1 MSFFKYLNYPSPA
14 TKIYC
19 SRQIENFIWSCG
31 QNIESKCAVITV
43 FDEVGNLYW
52 SKEFQFETDFPVSFI
67 NISKI
72 SGGYIIAGL
81 EEAEREYIPFI
92 LKIDENQEKIWY
104 KKFEENILRER
115 NILLTKF
122 FEDAFHVAFFDE
134 RTSVTKIYFFDSD
147 GNLQAQKDVFPGY
160 DSYFRITGMALRGEL
175 LYLAGNEPSSEER
188 RGSNETGVLVTLD
201 IGLNYFE
208 SKFINYKSDSGSDKV
223 ALKGLSV
230 VNDQL
235 FLFGTLPDNSQS
247 LVFSESGHIAEYRKD
262 SSLNTNVIFG
272 NDSILIHHED
282 AEISSVSYNDYS
294 PSWSKIIQLSTTK
307 LDMFTTVNQVLL
319 HGEDA
324 NFLGILNNSL
334 NSCRTDD
341 VEVISYLESEY
352 GWNQVEYIAE
362 TIETPFREE
371 ISISVLDYVPD
382 SSEICNGGGGPG
394 TGTSVTI
401 NNFATLN
408 TPNFYLQAAGSLG
421 SDSTKGIHLR
431 WAFGGKLGENHL
443 AKGNLATTLH
453 NYNKSDDFVKI
464 YRAPYNPA
472 VFTLNFHLPPQL
484 VDQSQR
490 LWVYKF
496 NNNQRIFYVY
506 FKNSLKYTQISGF
519 IDPMTDPLGFIQ
531 YYGNEIIEVICRS
544 DLFFACTP
552 LVTNVQP
559 SSMLQLEVLSVPE
572 NSNIL
577 PSHLSYRKTLDQNQM
592 LQGTYFN
599 AENGKK
605 VRIKA
610 NDCLV
615 ISLNFEFYSDFILQ
629 TNENL
634 GWVKINDFALSTDT
648 AEIKNRLENSA
659 GDVDNNWL
667 RYNDSSN
674 VRITNYH
681 HKWEHPSQSVL
692 DWDIKTVVENYIDLS
707 NQLSNPKANQTITVN
722 LANTSI
728 NSAFHISNNPP
739 QDGDMVISN
748 LDLLNVAGMDYHIA
762 RILGLGHLDL
772 NAEVFNGKFI
782 YLAEYYSNDNL
793 DINATS
799 KNYQLLSM
807 SLPTGLENERLP
819 IPVEIWKIEP
829 GMANSPGLSN
839 LYDINGYSFDGKKRF
854 ISIYNY
860 EVPDPE
866 MDPAFFSNYED
877 YDASS
882 FTTPVNAGL
891 EHRFFQ
897 PSATDPGVWI
907 KPELSND
914 SQYTNWD
921 GSHETVPILLPDPN
935 AALYM
940 HKQEE
945 SGTYIY
951 ATYGINWFSRSVTG
965 GELSI
970 VTELKPANT
979 LLPPSGCHSFLI
991 QHEYPPMFTSFDEQQ
1006 RYSAITGDKTLVRIL
1021 FDYHIYQDEQVYQL
1035 PDNTNQPD
1043 SYFINDPTSIYD
1055 DADEVMAD
1063 DVEIYYRDTAPKM
1076 ISAQAYDISDV
1087 VSNQF
1092 LLKIK
1097 TRDYNVPSSAF
1108 PDPNNPNIVL
1118 YADVWKSE
1126 LPIGTTFTNFI
1137 GGIFQ
1142 IENDV
1147 YIIHEIANGA
1157 NGLDFTVY
1165 KKEVSDAMIAGN
1177 PNPTLNTSTLTTPL
1191 ITDYNSVEGVFSVTE
1206 NMQNLSN
1213 WGNSNPNS
1221 LKVKIGDHNW
1231 GIHRELFQ
1239 LLQSNG
1245 STEKFIQKSRGF
1257 WHDNATIEMVFLP
1270 KYEYTRS
1277 DNTVITYDP
1286 NNPPIVHQGVYKITL
1301 NNFNLPDHSQESNT
1315 HLTPSVEWHKGFVR
1329 LFTNECFIGGDPIP
1343 VQTRIPFKV
1352 VKTENIGTN
1361 ATGDVVLY
1369 IVDENFIIE
1378 EDQDPNSSTYL
1389 DPIYVTATSYNPK
1402 PTDPVL
1408 GANMEVNYYPSY
1420 KVYLYKNSANNLTQ
1434 STVLPTG
1441 NDLVKYSVFGFKSV
1455 DNDTL
1460 DMQGNTYKSKFSIP
1474 TVLIG
1479 QAVIEPEIPEQPTG
1493 STFATRP
1500 DKFGKSTYSLLTNF
1514 THKPY
1519 LVMFLR
1525 TDNNMLLNALYNV
1538 DTVQEIKA
1546 NLKALGD
1553 QDEPFFND
1561 RWKNFT
1567 DFETL
1572 STNGN
1577 YTPYPP
1583 QVPPTEQYA
1592 FPLPDKEELFLEIS
1606 AFINFYNTQNN
1617 TAYSIS
1623 SNITSLNQTIFN
1635 DPGAPYF
1642 PFINFVKDRFQ
1653 RCFLPLTEIPVIY
1666 NHVKSYLTNNY
1677 RPQNR
1682 KQNIRDTNGY
1692 LLPPTDPEFDM
1703 APMMT
1708 IMTPSSASQPQI
1720 LFTDF
1725 TLDGTSDNFYF
1736 YASREV
1742 GSKMKM
1748 SDFSSILGP
1757 IRLVNSNPAEPP
1769 KIMSLLP
1776 QVDNLTLG
1784 INAKVRVEVN
1794 AYPEVQKI
1802 NKISLYRAISKLDAD
1817 SILSMMHIKT
1827 VDIANVEIDTTNNC
1841 WIIYDEFEDLVEK
1854 PYSDPLFYRVVV
1866 SRKVEYSETDYF
1878 ASGTISQTVVEQ
1890 APSLPSKVTVSTL
1903 VENYNP
1909 PSPEL
1914 KYYSLPV
1921 ANSTVTGGKFLWEKV
1936 CYKGVYHLY
1945 KMSNEGNWKEIARIL
1960 NNAKDT
1966 SKAQLYL
1973 LQVDPVTL
1981 ESNWEFAETFDLIN
1995 DIFYLSFQKLNLD
2008 PLSIVDANGNSLYH
2022 HFKIIAENT
2031 SNMFS
2036 TQEKILT
2043 IYNEGTWSD
2052 YPGISSDGFDGMIIG
2067 TTFIV
2072 RPN

>member
-1 MSFFKYLNYPSPA
+1 MSFFKYLYYPSPA
-14 TKIYC
+14 TKIYKAK
-19 SRQIENFIWSCG
+19 QIEKFIWTCG
-31 QNIESKCAVITV
+31 QNLERRTAVV
-43 FDEVGNLYW
+43 SNFDELGNLSW
-52 SKEFQFETDFPVSFI
+52 SKEFSFETDLPVSFV
-67 NISKI
+67 NVVKI
-72 SGGYIIAGL
+72 TDGYLLAGV
-81 EEAEREYIPFI
+81 EENEREYYPFI
-92 LKIDENQEKIWY
+92 LKIDGNLEKVWY
-104 KKFEENILRER
+104 RTFEEIVLTER
-115 NILLTKF
+115 KIFLTSF
-122 FEDAFHVAFFDE
+122 FEDYFHVSFFDE
-134 RTSVTKIYFFDSD
+134 RSLRTKVYFYHFD
-147 GNLQAQKDVFPGY
+147 GIIQMQRDVFPDY
-160 DSYFRITGMALRGEL
+160 DSYFRISGMEIRGEL
-175 LYLAGNEPSSEER
+175 LFLSGNEPLDDLVGESKK
-188 RGSNETGVLVTLD
+188 TGVLITLD
-201 IGLNYFE
+201 VNLSYIDSQYYKYNSEAGFEDVLLN
-208 SKFINYKSDSGSDKV
+208 
-223 ALKGLSV
+223 GLSIA
-230 VNDQL
+230 NNEL
-235 FLFGTLPDNSQS
+235 FVFGTLPDNSQS
-247 LVFSESGHIAEYRKD
+247 LIFLENGGIFEYRKD
-262 SSLNTNVIFG
+262 PSYITNAIFG
-272 NDSILIHHED
+272 NNSILLHHGE
-282 AEISSVSYNDYS
+282 AETSSINYNNFS
-294 PSWSKIIQLSTTK
+294 PAWSKHIQLNNVK
-307 LDMFTTVNQVLL
+307 LDMFNSNDRVII
-319 HGEDA
+319 HGEEAD
-324 NFLGILNNSL
+324 FLGLL
-334 NSCRTDD
+334 PDDLDSCKTTD
-341 VEVISYLESEY
+341 VETISYQQSEY
-352 GWNQVEYIAE
+352 GLNHAKYIIE
-362 TIETPFREE
+362 DIDTVFNEESTIH
-371 ISISVLDYVPD
+371 LDDFIPD
-382 SSEICNGGGGPG
+382 TSEVCNGGGGPG
-394 TGTSVTI
+394 DGTSVTI
-401 NNFATLN
+401 SNFSTLN
-408 TPNFYLQAAGSLG
+408 TPNFYLQATGSLG
-421 SDSTKGIHLR
+421 NDSTAGIHLR
-431 WAFGGKLGENHL
+431 WAFGGELGENHL
-443 AKGNLATTLH
+443 AKGNLASTLS
-453 NYNKSDDFVKI
+453 NYNKPNDFVKI
-464 YRAPYNPA
+464 YRASYDPA
-472 VFTLNFHLPPQL
+472 IFTLDFQVPPQL
-484 VDQSQR
+484 VDNSQR

-506 FKNSLKYTQISGF
+506 FKNSLIYSQISGF

-531 YYGNEIIEVICRS
+531 NYGDGIIEIICRT

-552 LVTNVQP
+552 RIVNVI
-559 SSMLQLEVLSVPE
+559 SSSRLQLEGLSVAE
-572 NSNIL
+572 NNNTL
-577 PSHLSYRKTLDQNQM
+577 PNHLSYRKTLDESQINNS
-592 LQGTYFN
+592 TYFN

-605 VRIKA
+605 VRLKA
-610 NDCLV
+610 NDCF
-615 ISLNFEFYSDFILQ
+615 ISAIDFEFYSDFIIQ
-629 TNENL
+629 TNQNL
-634 GWVKINDFALSTDT
+634 GWIKINDFSLSTNT
-648 AEIKNRLENSA
+648 GEIVTRLEPST

-667 RYNDSSN
+667 RYNDGSN

-681 HKWEHPSQSVL
+681 HKWQHTSQNVL
-692 DWDIKTVVENYIDLS
+692 DRDIKTVVEKYVSLS
-707 NQLSNPKANQTITVN
+707 NQLTNPKANETITVN
-722 LANTSI
+722 LANSSV
-728 NSAFHISNNPP
+728 NSAFQVSNNPP
-739 QDGDMVISN
+739 QPGDMVISN
-748 LDLLNVAGMDYHIA
+748 LDLLNIAGVDYHVA
-762 RILGLGHLDL
+762 RMLGLGHLDL
-772 NAEVFNGKFI
+772 SPEIYNGKYI
-782 YLAEYYSNDNL
+782 YLAEYKTNDNV
-793 DINATS
+793 DIKATN

-819 IPVEIWKIEP
+819 IPVEIWKLEP
-829 GMANSPGLSN
+829 GMANSQGLSN

-866 MDPAFFSNYED
+866 INPVFFSNYED
-877 YDASS
+877 YDAST
-882 FTTPVNAGL
+882 FTDPVHAGL
-891 EHRFFQ
+891 EYRFFQ
-897 PSATDPGVWI
+897 PSGNDPGVWV

-921 GSHETVPILLPDPN
+921 GSNENVPILLPDPN

-1206 NMQNLSN
+1206 NMQNSSN

-1301 NNFNLPDHSQESNT
+1301 NNFNLPDHSQESNIP
-1315 HLTPSVEWHKGFVR
+1315 LTPSVEWHKGFVR

-1519 LVMFLR
+1519 SVMFLR
-1525 TDNNMLLNALYNV
+1525 TDNNMLLHALYKE
-1538 DTVQEIKA
+1538 DTVQAIKM

-1553 QDEPFFND
+1553 QEEPFFND
-1561 RWKNFT
+1561 RWKNFI
-1567 DFETL
+1567 DFNNL
-1572 STNGN
+1572 LNNGN

-1592 FPLPDKEELFLEIS
+1592 FPLPDNEELFLEIS

-1692 LLPPTDPEFDM
+1692 LLPPTDSGFDM

-1708 IMTPSSASQPQI
+1708 VMSPSSSSTPQI

-1736 YASREV
+1736 YASREI

-1748 SDFSSILGP
+1748 SDFSPILGP

-1776 QVDNLTLG
+1776 QLDNISLG
-1784 INAKVRVEVN
+1784 IIAKVRVEVN
-1794 AYPEVQKI
+1794 AYPEVQHI
-1802 NKISLYRAISKLDAD
+1802 NKISLYRAMSKLDAD
-1817 SILSMMHIKT
+1817 SILSMKHIKT
-1827 VDIANVEIDTTNNC
+1827 VDIADVEIDTTNNC
-1841 WIIYDEFEDLVEK
+1841 WIIYDEFDDLQEK
-1854 PYSDPLFYRVVV
+1854 PYGDLLFYRVVV

-1878 ASGTISQTVVEQ
+1878 ASGTTAQTVVEQ

-1909 PSPEL
+1909 PTPEL
-1914 KYYSLPV
+1914 LYHAEPV
-1921 ANSTVTGGKFLWEKV
+1921 NGNMVESVILDWPKV
-1936 CYKGVYHLY
+1936 CYKGQYHLY
-1945 KMSNEGNWKEIARIL
+1945 KMSNEGNWKEIARVL
-1960 NNAKDT
+1960 NNEKNT
-1966 SKAQLYL
+1966 SKAHLYL
-1973 LQVDPVTL
+1973 LEVDPVTL
-1981 ESNWEFAETFDLIN
+1981 ESTWEFNETFDVVN
-1995 DIFYLSFQKLNLD
+1995 DTFYLPLQKLNMD
-2008 PLSIVDANGNSLYH
+2008 PLSIIDADGNILYH
-2022 HFKIIAENT
+2022 HFKVVAENT

-2036 TQEKILT
+2036 NEEKILT
-2043 IYNEGTWSD
+2043 IYKENTWAD
-2052 YPGISSDGFDGMIIG
+2052 IAGISSDGTDGMIIQG
-2067 TTFIV
+2067 TFII
-2072 RPN
+2072 R